1 MPAGDYVEANGE
13 FIGMVRTDAGERAA
27 SGAYS
32 YPLKAVGYVFTRN
45 DDCLEVTSL
54 YLNY

>member
-32 YPLKAVGYVFTRN
+32 YTLKAVGYVFTRN